1 MNRRQYIR
9 KPLYE
14 RVVTVSGGCLANP
27 KNPLARI
34 GTPVKDLIDQCGP
47 LLKEPKKIVM
57 GGPMMGIAQFT
68 IDGPVVKGTSGVIL
82 LDEVEEREEQ
92 ETFCI
97 RCGESVQNWPMGLNP
112 SLIAMAIAKDKLE
125 LAEEYGIMDCLECG
139 LCAYLCPARR
149 NIVQAIKSAKV
160 RIRNAKK

>member
-1 MNRRQYIR
+1 
-9 KPLYE
+9 
-14 RVVTVSGGCLANP
+14 
-27 KNPLARI
+27 
-34 GTPVKDLIDQCGP
+34 
-47 LLKEPKKIVM
+47 
-57 GGPMMGIAQFT
+57 
-68 IDGPVVKGTSGVIL
+68 
-82 LDEVEEREEQ
+82 
-92 ETFCI
+92 
-97 RCGESVQNWPMGLNP
+97 MGLNP